1 MKTALAAQQQAL
13 LNALFAW
20 PADDAIK
27 NIAACA
33 ESTCARGLKAYQA
46 NGHAVAER
54 ALLAAYPVLA
64 QLVGPE
70 SLSALA
76 RAFWHAQPPVRGDVA
91 QWGAGLAD
99 FVQAS
104 EQLAD
109 EPYLADVT
117 RVEWAL
123 HQSASAADLAL
134 DVASFAL
141 LTEQDASRLQLRL
154 VPGCAV
160 VQSPWPVAS
169 IITAHLQGSPS
180 FQEVGRRLRSGV
192 GECAMVWR
200 QGLRLRIAACSP
212 SEAAFVQA
220 VLAGASLA
228 AALERASGLEF
239 NLWLPA
245 AVQSALVAG
254 VVPLTASDMT

>member
-1 MKTALAAQQQAL
+1 MKTDLAAQQQAL

-20 PADDAIK
+20 PADGAIN

-33 ESTCARGLKAYQA
+33 YSPCARGLKAYQA

-54 ALLAAYPVLA
+54 ALQAAYPVLA
-64 QLVGPE
+64 QLLGNE
-70 SLSALA
+70 SFGALA
-76 RAFWHAQPPVRGDVA
+76 RAFWHAQPPVYGDMA
-91 QWGAGLAD
+91 QWGGGLAD

-123 HQSASAADLAL
+123 HQSTSAADQAL
-134 DVASFAL
+134 DAASFAL
-141 LTEQDASRLQLRL
+141 LTQQDAGRLRLRL

-160 VQSPWPVAS
+160 VQSLWPVAS
-169 IITAHLQGSPS
+169 IITAHLHVRPS
-180 FQEVGRRLRSGV
+180 MEDAGAMLRAGL
-192 GECAMVWR
+192 GECAVVWR
-200 QGLRLRIAACSP
+200 QGLRPHIAACSP

-220 VLAGASLA
+220 VLAGESLLS
-228 AALERASGLEF
+228 ALARAGNLEF
-239 NLWLPA
+239 NHWLPA
-245 AVQSALVAG
+245 AVQSGLVVGVTALAV
-254 VVPLTASDMT
+254 SDFT

>member
-1 MKTALAAQQQAL
+1 
-13 LNALFAW
+13 
-20 PADDAIK
+20 
-27 NIAACA
+27 
-33 ESTCARGLKAYQA
+33 
-46 NGHAVAER
+46 
-54 ALLAAYPVLA
+54 
-64 QLVGPE
+64 
-70 SLSALA
+70 
-76 RAFWHAQPPVRGDVA
+76 
-91 QWGAGLAD
+91 
-99 FVQAS
+99 
-104 EQLAD
+104 
-109 EPYLADVT
+109 
-117 RVEWAL
+117 
-123 HQSASAADLAL
+123 
-134 DVASFAL
+134 
-141 LTEQDASRLQLRL
+141 LRL

-245 AVQSALVAG
+245 AVQSALVIG
-254 VVPLTASDMT
+254 VVPLAASDMT